1 MNPTSLADVEAF
13 LALAACNSFVMAARE
28 LGIAQSTISRR
39 ISNLES
45 RLGHQ
50 LVLRTTRKVALT
62 DAGLSYAADLREVM
76 VKLASADTRLQNG
89 LLRVEGVL
97 RVTMPTSFGRAFV
110 LPRIAKMTALYPA
123 LRFEVDL
130 SDRYVDLL
138 DGEFDVAIRLAS
150 PAQSGVNYQKIASF
164 GLVLCASPSYYEQCG
179 TLTEVADLAHHVCLA
194 QRVYAPVISFPITWK
209 NRKTT
214 LEINP
219 RISVNDSTSLR
230 TLALAGAGLAVLP
243 RYLVEDHLQ
252 RGTLVEA
259 LPGLEFAE
267 YDVFAAFLRH
277 RKAAEKVKVFLQAM
291 TGEQAILS

>member
-1 MNPTSLADVEAF
+1 MNPSSLADVEAF

-28 LGIAQSTISRR
+28 LGIAQSTVSRR
-39 ISNLES
+39 ISNLEA

-62 DAGLSYAADLREVM
+62 DAGIGYAADLREVM
-76 VKLASADTRLQNG
+76 AKLASADSRLQSG
-89 LLRVEGVL
+89 LLKVEGVL

-110 LPRIAKMTALYPA
+110 LPRIAQLTSQYPA

-150 PAQSGVNYQKIASF
+150 PAQSGVNYEKIASF
-164 GLVLCASPSYYEQCG
+164 GLALCASPSYYEQYG
-179 TLTEVADLAHHVCLA
+179 PLNEPADLAHHVCLA
-194 QRVYAPVISFPITWK
+194 QRVYAPVISFPVTWQNKK
-209 NRKTT
+209 NT

-230 TLALAGAGLAVLP
+230 SLALEGAGLAVLP
-243 RYLVEDHLQ
+243 LYLVKDDLQ
-252 RGTLVEA
+252 RGTLANA
-259 LPGLEFAE
+259 LPGLKFAE
-267 YDVFAAFLRH
+267 YEVFAAFLRH
-277 RKAAEKVKVFLQAM
+277 RKSSEKVKVFLDAM
-291 TGEQAILS
+291 AG